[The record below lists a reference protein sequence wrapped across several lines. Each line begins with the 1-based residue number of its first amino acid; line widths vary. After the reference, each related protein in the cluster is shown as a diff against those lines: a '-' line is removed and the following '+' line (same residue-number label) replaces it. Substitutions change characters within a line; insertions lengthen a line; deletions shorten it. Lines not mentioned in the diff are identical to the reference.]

1 MSQFLNLKILPLILL
16 CFCFGFLFFFD
27 PSNPALSRDT
37 LVFTLFVWSV
47 CFAIA
52 WKKKLNR
59 IHPFFFLACLFLIGI
74 STING
79 INRAPVVYFPQKL
92 NLKLLYV
99 AAFSF
104 SIFLFLKNV
113 PPIFLFIH
121 TIAFASSPP
130 LFSSIKSIPVLIF
143 VLASFLYLVP
153 KRIRFQRIHWILSSF
168 FLLVLISAYF
178 SYKSQAGFLQLSL
191 LLSGIG
197 IFFLISAY
205 PSRAIKKGLLLIL
218 SFDLLLNTV
227 NLFSAIHT
235 MWPFSILEPPL
246 LLTYAGFP
254 VSAIAVIS
262 ALTGLVV
269 LYAASQFPSYSWL
282 LVPGGILSIYL
293 TFLNHSRASM
303 LAFLFAGICFI
314 LLRLGKRKSFTKVVL
329 PTVFGFLL
337 IGLGIYFFVA
347 KESLTHYLSPET
359 LWIRFSLWTFHF
371 QSVFQ
376 NAPFFGLGP
385 DADSLLAHL
394 PGVQSTT
401 VGYSDFYLFLH
412 SFRSYPQA
420 HNLYV
425 EAYTSFGIIG
435 SIVFLWTSFH
445 LAYLSWKML
454 SSKSRAIENL
464 GTFISCI
471 LVFVAFHEFFDFN
484 LGEQHFLIPGALC
497 VSLLRIRDGLKNGT
511 IQTEKRFFQLSFY
524 GALLAIGLVCFQLIW
539 EQRLRNLILASVQN
553 EIELDNFLIYKE
565 KNVLGN
571 RKKVSYPMEEI
582 AKNEKW
588 IRSEESLVLASF
600 ILRKKKE
607 YEPLSLSLLSR
618 CIRRNPYSSVCRKE
632 KADLLRKNDPLL
644 DIRKEI
650 EEAKKTDPFHIIFTE

>member
-1 MSQFLNLKILPLILL
+1 MSQFLNLKTLPLILL

-37 LVFTLFVWSV
+37 LVFSLFVWIV

-113 PPIFLFIH
+113 SPIFLFIH

-143 VLASFLYLVP
+143 VLASFLYLAP
-153 KRIRFQRIHWILSSF
+153 KRIRFQRIHWILAFF
-168 FLLVLISAYF
+168 FLLALISSIL
-178 SYKSQAGFLQLSL
+178 SYKSQAGLLQLSL

-197 IFFLISAY
+197 IFFLISSY
-205 PSRAIKKGLLLIL
+205 PSRAVKKGLLLIL

-262 ALTGLVV
+262 AFSALILFYT
-269 LYAASQFPSYSWL
+269 AFQFSLYSWIL
-282 LVPGGILSIYL
+282 IPAGILSIYI
-293 TFLNHSRASM
+293 TFLNHSRASI
-303 LAFLFAGICFI
+303 LAFFLAGISFL
-314 LLRLGKRKSFTKVVL
+314 LLRLGKKTSFPKVIFPAALVL
-329 PTVFGFLL
+329 FLVGF
-337 IGLGIYFFVA
+337 GIYFLTA
-347 KESLTHYLSPET
+347 RESIAHYLNPET
-359 LWIRFSLWTFHF
+359 LWIRFSLWAFHF

-376 NAPFFGLGP
+376 SAPVLGLGP

-394 PGVQSTT
+394 PGVQATNL
-401 VGYSDFYLFLH
+401 GYSDFYLFLH

-425 EAYTSFGIIG
+425 ETYTSFGILG
-435 SIVFLWTSFH
+435 SLVFLAISVEFSF
-445 LAYLSWKML
+445 YSWRMLKSGSRAVTNLGLFL
-454 SSKSRAIENL
+454 SS
-464 GTFISCI
+464 I

-484 LGEQHFLIPGALC
+484 LGEQHFLIPVALSA
-497 VSLLRIRDGLKNGT
+497 SLLRIKDSFKSEAV
-511 IQTEKRFFQLSFY
+511 QTEKGIFRLAFY
-524 GALLAIGLVCFQLIW
+524 AALIVFGLVCFQLIW

-565 KNVLGN
+565 KNPSEN
-571 RKKVSYPMEEI
+571 RKKKSYPTDEI
-582 AKNEKW
+582 VKNEKW

-607 YEPLSLSLLSR
+607 YEPLSISLLAR
-618 CIRRNPYSSVCRKE
+618 CIRQNPYSSVCRKE
-632 KADLLRKNDPLL
+632 KAALLRKNNPNL
-644 DIRKEI
+644 DIQKEI